1 MYYVWIIYFYFQ
13 FPFCRLMIKEI
24 NIRFDRW
31 SWNRGANNSLKKMY
45 EISRKSIGF
54 LQNCEKKTI
63 EFPGIVYW
71 WVICFSAEVVDI
83 WLFITTDLIRLIFLL
98 AAYKTDLKRGKC
110 IIRREKN
117 RYQGK
122 RVLLTRRFANIATF
136 ICENINMD
144 LLKAVLATVY
154 GIIFLLSGIGTILLM
169 IVVWKN
175 PNCIPQS
182 LSF

>member
-1 MYYVWIIYFYFQ
+1 MTIH
-13 FPFCRLMIKEI
+13 
-24 NIRFDRW
+24 NDR
-31 SWNRGANNSLKKMY
+31 SN
-45 EISRKSIGF
+45 
-54 LQNCEKKTI
+54 T
-63 EFPGIVYW
+63 
-71 WVICFSAEVVDI
+71 VDI
-83 WLFITTDLIRLIFLL
+83 P

-182 LSF
+182 LFF